1 VYVAFL
7 SLLLFLLLSTHF
19 SPDVNA
25 LESLTNLT
33 ELNLKANKIK
43 RLNQLHAIS
52 CMNNLRR
59 LELAGN
65 DIVHLAGYPKV
76 VFDLQPKLLFI
87 DDWLAQ
93 CYDMRFFLLL
103 NVIVSGSCA
112 LHFCVWKYCL
122 VVCKNIAYLNVA
134 TIFQV

>member
-1 VYVAFL
+1 VYVVFHL
-7 SLLLFLLLSTHF
+7 LLLFLLLSTHF

-43 RLNQLHAIS
+43 RLDQLRGIS

-87 DDWLAQ
+87 DDWLVQ
-93 CYDMRFFLLL
+93 CYYIRTF
-103 NVIVSGSCA
+103 VIVFVSGS
-112 LHFCVWKYCL
+112 
-122 VVCKNIAYLNVA
+122 
-134 TIFQV
+134 